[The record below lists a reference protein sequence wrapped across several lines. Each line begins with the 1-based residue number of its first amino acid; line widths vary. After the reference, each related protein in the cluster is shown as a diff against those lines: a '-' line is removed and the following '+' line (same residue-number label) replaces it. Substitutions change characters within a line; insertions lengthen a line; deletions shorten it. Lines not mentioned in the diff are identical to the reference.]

1 MELNEAREKINEI
14 DEQLVKLFSSRMEL
28 SSKIAEYKAEKNLP
42 ILDRTREREVLNK
55 VADLSGPELEN
66 YSKVLFSTLFD
77 LSRSYQNRL
86 TKSESPLGAQIQEA
100 LENTPKQFPTKV
112 VAACQ
117 GVEGAYSQQA
127 CDKIFSLPNIM
138 YFRTF
143 EGVFQAVEKG
153 LCQYGILPI
162 ENSTAGSVNAVYDLM
177 SRYHFYIARSIRLR
191 IEHSL
196 LARTA
201 VPLSKIKEVVS
212 HEQAISQCSA
222 FLKNHPEIKVTVVEN
237 TAAAAKMVAE
247 SDRDDLA
254 AISSRSCAE
263 LYGLCAL
270 SDTVQNSENN
280 FTRFICI
287 SKELE
292 IYPGAGKTSLMLTV
306 PHRPGSLYGV
316 IARIAALGMNLTKLE
331 SRPIPGKDFEF
342 MFYFDLD
349 ASIYNPEVVRLIC
362 ELDSDLDE
370 FAYLGSYSELF

>member
-42 ILDRTREREVLNK
+42 ILDRTREREVLNR

-263 LYGLCAL
+263 LYGLSTL

-287 SKELE
+287 SKKLE

-349 ASIYNPEVVRLIC
+349 ASIYDPEVVRLIC

>member
-349 ASIYNPEVVRLIC
+349 ASIYDPEVVRLIC

>member
-201 VPLSKIKEVVS
+201 VPLSKIKDVVS
-212 HEQAISQCSA
+212 HEQAISRCSA

-349 ASIYNPEVVRLIC
+349 ASIYDPEVVRLIC

>member
-263 LYGLCAL
+263 LYGLSTL

-280 FTRFICI
+280 CTRFICI
-287 SKELE
+287 SKKLE

-349 ASIYNPEVVRLIC
+349 ASIYDPEVVRLIC

>member
-263 LYGLCAL
+263 LYGLSTL

-287 SKELE
+287 SKKLE

-306 PHRPGSLYGV
+306 PHRPGLPYGV

-349 ASIYNPEVVRLIC
+349 ASIYDPEVVRLIC

>member
-1 MELNEAREKINEI
+1 MDLSQAREKINEL

-28 SSKIAEYKAEKNLP
+28 SSKIAKYKAENHLP

-55 VADLSGPELEN
+55 VADLSGPELEA

-86 TKSESPLGAQIQEA
+86 NGSASPLGGQIREA
-100 LENTPKQFPTKV
+100 LETTEQQFPTKV

-153 LCQYGILPI
+153 LCQYGVLPI

-191 IEHSL
+191 VEHTL
-196 LARTA
+196 LARKA
-201 VPLSKIKEVVS
+201 IPLSQIKEVFS

-222 FLKNHPEIKVTVVEN
+222 FLKNHPEIKVTVFEN

-247 SDRDDLA
+247 SGRDDVA

-263 LYGLCAL
+263 LYGLTVL
-270 SDTVQNSENN
+270 SDAVQNSENN

-287 SKELE
+287 SKKLE
-292 IYPGAGKTSLMLTV
+292 IYPGASKTSLMLAV
-306 PHRPGSLYGV
+306 PHRPGSLYNI
-316 IARIAALGMNLTKLE
+316 IARIATLGMNLTKLE
-331 SRPIPGKDFEF
+331 SRPMPGKDFEF
-342 MFYFDLD
+342 MFYFDLE
-349 ASIYNPEVVRLIC
+349 ASIYDPETVRLIC
-362 ELDSDLDE
+362 ELDADLDT

>member
-263 LYGLCAL
+263 LYGLSTL

-287 SKELE
+287 SKKLE

-349 ASIYNPEVVRLIC
+349 ASIYDPEVVRLIC

>member
-263 LYGLCAL
+263 LYGLSTL

-280 FTRFICI
+280 FTRIICI
-287 SKELE
+287 SKKLE

-349 ASIYNPEVVRLIC
+349 ASIYDPEVVRLIC

>member
-28 SSKIAEYKAEKNLP
+28 SSKIARYKAEKNLP

-86 TKSESPLGAQIQEA
+86 TRSESPLGAQIQDA

-201 VPLSKIKEVVS
+201 VPLSKIREVVS
-212 HEQAISQCSA
+212 HEQAISQCSV

-287 SKELE
+287 SKKLE

-349 ASIYNPEVVRLIC
+349 ASIYDPEVVRLIC